1 MVDGEESL
9 AIVAVAGGQSHPQL
23 VGRRPRHLRVLLQVE
38 EDRAP
43 PPESN
48 GREMRNTDLISKL
61 TINYE

>member
-1 MVDGEESL
+1 MVDGEERL
-9 AIVAVAGGQSHPQL
+9 AVVAVAGGHPHPQL

-48 GREMRNTDLISKL
+48 DKEMRYTDLI
-61 TINYE
+61 N